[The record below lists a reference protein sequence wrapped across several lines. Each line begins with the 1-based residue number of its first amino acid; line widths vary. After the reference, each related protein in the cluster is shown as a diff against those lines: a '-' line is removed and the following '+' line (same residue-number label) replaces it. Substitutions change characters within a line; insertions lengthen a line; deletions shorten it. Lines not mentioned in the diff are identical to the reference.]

1 VRQFRNSKVES
12 RTWRTGILALA
23 IAFILAPVP
32 LATGAQQARVYR
44 VGVLLQGGVYSQA
57 VDGLRDGLREL
68 GVEEGKHVILQ
79 VLDAKGDPKSV
90 DAAARN
96 LEGEKVDLI
105 YAVTTSVALV
115 AKRATK
121 SVPIIFYAG
130 TDPVVVGLVESFRKP
145 GGRLTGIHGQNTDLT
160 AKRLEFLK
168 EMIPTLRR
176 VVTFYRPDN
185 PAAHESVK
193 NARDAARRL
202 KVELMERLVASV
214 EELRE
219 ALRVLRPGEADA
231 YIYVSDSM
239 VGSQAEWMIET
250 ARAKRL
256 PTMFSYKT
264 NVVMGAL
271 ASVGDSYYAIGRL
284 SAKSVQRV
292 LLGADPGTLP
302 VEQLDRPEFVINLKT
317 AKALGL
323 KIPQSVLV
331 RADEVIR

>member
-1 VRQFRNSKVES
+1 MSHYRNPKFEN
-12 RTWRTGILALA
+12 RTWSTAIFGVALA
-23 IAFILAPVP
+23 FSLAAVPSAVEAQPVP
-32 LATGAQQARVYR
+32 VYR
-44 VGVLLQGGVYSQA
+44 VGVVLQGGVYSQA

-68 GVEEGKHVILQ
+68 GLAESKQLVLQ
-79 VLDAKGDPKSV
+79 VHDAKGNLKSV
-90 DAAARN
+90 EAAARSF
-96 LEGEKVDLI
+96 EEEKVDLI
-105 YAVTTSVALV
+105 YAVTTSVALA
-115 AKRATK
+115 AKRTTK
-121 SVPIIFYAG
+121 NVPIVFYAG

-168 EMIPTLRR
+168 GMIPGLRR
-176 VVTFYRPDN
+176 VVTFYRADN
-185 PAAHESVK
+185 PAAQESVK
-193 NARDAARRL
+193 VARDATRRL

-214 EELRE
+214 EELRA

-239 VGSQAEWMIET
+239 VGSQAELIIET
-250 ARAKRL
+250 ARAKKL
-256 PTMFSYKT
+256 PTMFSYKS

-284 SAKSVQRV
+284 SAKHVQRV

-323 KIPQSVLV
+323 KIPQLVLV
-331 RADEVIR
+331 RADEVIQ

>member
-1 VRQFRNSKVES
+1 
-12 RTWRTGILALA
+12 L
-23 IAFILAPVP
+23 
-32 LATGAQQARVYR
+32 
-44 VGVLLQGGVYSQA
+44 
-57 VDGLRDGLREL
+57 GL
-68 GVEEGKHVILQ
+68 EENKQLILQ
-79 VLDAKGDPKSV
+79 VHDAKGNLKSV
-90 DAAARN
+90 EAAARS
-96 LEGEKVDLI
+96 LEEEKIDLI
-105 YAVTTSVALV
+105 YAVTTSVALA
-115 AKRATK
+115 AKRTTK
-121 SVPIIFYAG
+121 NVPIVFYAG

-239 VGSQAEWMIET
+239 VGSQAELIIET

-317 AKALGL
+317 AKTLGL
-323 KIPQSVLV
+323 TIPQSMLM

>member
-1 VRQFRNSKVES
+1 VRQFRDLKVES
-12 RTWRTGILALA
+12 RTWRTATLALA

-32 LATGAQQARVYR
+32 LATGAQQPRVYR

-57 VDGLRDGLREL
+57 VDGLREGLREL
-68 GVEEGKHVILQ
+68 GLEEDKRLVLQ
-79 VLDAKGDPKSV
+79 IHDAKGNLKAV
-90 DAAARN
+90 EAAARS
-96 LEGEKVDLI
+96 LEEEKIDLI
-105 YAVTTSVALV
+105 YAVTTSVALA
-115 AKRATK
+115 AKRTTK
-121 SVPIIFYAG
+121 NVPIVFYAG

-168 EMIPTLRR
+168 EMIPGLRR
-176 VVTFYRPDN
+176 VVTFYRADN
-185 PAAHESVK
+185 PAAQESVK
-193 NARDAARRL
+193 VARDATRRL
-202 KVELMERLVASV
+202 KVVLMERLVASV

-239 VGSQAEWMIET
+239 VGSQAELIIET

-271 ASVGDSYYAIGRL
+271 ASVGDSYYGIGRL

-317 AKALGL
+317 AKTLGL
-323 KIPQSVLV
+323 TIPQSILM
-331 RADEVIR
+331 RADEVIQ